1 MDNSNLSPADKA
13 AIERRINIMEIEDA
27 SMMNLLEE
35 ALYKAGL
42 TQEEVEKIFYKNVL
56 RVYKE
61 VL

>member
-1 MDNSNLSPADKA
+1 MGFHVL
-13 AIERRINIMEIEDA
+13 EIEDA

-56 RVYKE
+56 RVYKS